1 MQDFKNLYLASVKH
15 LREIERNLNDLSGK
29 LKEEKLGAEFQILD
43 NADIKQLF
51 HISDKTLSTWR
62 AEGIIAYSKIKGK
75 VYYDIKDVR
84 CLLEESKVAFKKK
97 E

>member
-15 LREIERNLNDLSGK
+15 LREIERNLNDLSVK

-62 AEGIIAYSKIKGK
+62 TEGIIAYSKIKGK
-75 VYYDIKDVR
+75 VYYDIKDIR
-84 CLLEESKVAFKKK
+84 GLLEESKVAFKKK